1 LLVVDGIALCEPDLS
16 LDRER
21 RPRAAGRLL
30 GDPTTYGSDY
40 FLSKVFGITI
50 HAAMLSSVHL
60 CCNVLSEHDTGEKGM
75 MPSSINT
82 KTFKLYKKGSTTT
95 FAAAVSYSDTTDTA
109 TLDPSN
115 NLQRGV
121 TYKAVV
127 TTGATDVA
135 GNPLEQQYKWF
146 FTVG

>member
-1 LLVVDGIALCEPDLS
+1 
-16 LDRER
+16 
-21 RPRAAGRLL
+21 
-30 GDPTTYGSDY
+30 
-40 FLSKVFGITI
+40 
-50 HAAMLSSVHL
+50 MLSSVHL

-135 GNPLEQQYKWF
+135 GCGRQPSRTAVQVVLHGGL
-146 FTVG
+146 T

>member
-60 CCNVLSEHDTGEKGM
+60 CCNVLSEHDTGEKDM

-95 FAAAVSYSDTTDTA
+95 LAAAVSYSAPPTRRPSTLQTTY
-109 TLDPSN
+109 
-115 NLQRGV
+115 RGGV

-135 GNPLEQQYKWF
+135 GNPFEQQYKWF

>member
-1 LLVVDGIALCEPDLS
+1 MLVVDGIALCEPDLS

-82 KTFKLYKKGSTTT
+82 KTFKLYKKGSN
-95 FAAAVSYSDTTDTA
+95 D
-109 TLDPSN
+109 
-115 NLQRGV
+115 LQRGSP
-121 TYKAVV
+121 TRR
-127 TTGATDVA
+127 
-135 GNPLEQQYKWF
+135 
-146 FTVG
+146 